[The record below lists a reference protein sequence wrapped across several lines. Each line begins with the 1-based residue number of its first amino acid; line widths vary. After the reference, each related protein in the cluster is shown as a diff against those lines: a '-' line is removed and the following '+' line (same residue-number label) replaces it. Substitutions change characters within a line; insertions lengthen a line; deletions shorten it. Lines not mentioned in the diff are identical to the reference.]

1 MPVVGAGEA
10 DRQCALRRRIQREGQ
25 VDLVG
30 LQIEHRIAVGGFDV
44 FQLRVERRS
53 DASRHVDRDT
63 RPLAGGEVLAEERHL
78 AGQRRNAQQ
87 AGAANAVEGRLTR
100 RRLRRARPGRGN
112 GHRAKCGPQP
122 ASCLHDQSPLWL
134 QRHGLSTASSITYSF
149 SGSYRYRTIPR
160 TLTLRASGPTM
171 SGTPDRIPRVA
182 PPRQPLC
189 ETRQGETTTTLAAR
203 CRTDEEPTTCTDVS
217 NTQKRL
223 NRWSNSSSR
232 RPPAKSSTARWKSCV
247 PASPPTQC

>member
-1 MPVVGAGEA
+1 MAQSCVDPVNATLIRQKQHLYARPVHSRPGIHEWLAHQIDSEEFARNVSGLIRTALTADQKSACAGMLSGFTPLPEGANDSMGA
-10 DRQCALRRRIQREGQ
+10 RSAKSRRK
-25 VDLVG
+25 LVG
-30 LQIEHRIAVGGFDV
+30 
-44 FQLRVERRS
+44 
-53 DASRHVDRDT
+53 
-63 RPLAGGEVLAEERHL
+63 P
-78 AGQRRNAQQ
+78 
-87 AGAANAVEGRLTR
+87 
-100 RRLRRARPGRGN
+100 
-112 GHRAKCGPQP
+112 
-122 ASCLHDQSPLWL
+122 
-134 QRHGLSTASSITYSF
+134 F

-182 PPRQPLC
+182 PPRQPLS